1 MEELFSYDGQLVKVT
16 RKRMKNIYLR
26 VQKPDGHI
34 EISAPNQMA
43 QADIMRFLT
52 KNWDWVNKKQQAMR
66 EMSIRLRR
74 QYVSGERIP
83 VWGEYRELVVRPS
96 VAKQAAIY
104 QKENRVLLY
113 VPDYATQQQRREI
126 VHGWYRRMMEQAIPV
141 LLPQCEA
148 IVGRQAAECR
158 IRNMKSRWGTCNVVK
173 ARVWLNLQLAK
184 YKPEA
189 LEYVMIH
196 ELTHLW
202 EYNHGPAFKA
212 RMDQYCP
219 NWRQR
224 KKELNA
230 AADFE

>member
-16 RKRMKNIYLR
+16 RKRMKNMYLR

-66 EMSIRLRR
+66 EMPIRLRR

-96 VAKQAAIY
+96 VGEQAAIY

-141 LLPQCEA
+141 LLPQ
-148 IVGRQAAECR
+148 
-158 IRNMKSRWGTCNVVK
+158 
-173 ARVWLNLQLAK
+173 
-184 YKPEA
+184 
-189 LEYVMIH
+189 
-196 ELTHLW
+196 
-202 EYNHGPAFKA
+202 
-212 RMDQYCP
+212 
-219 NWRQR
+219 
-224 KKELNA
+224 
-230 AADFE
+230 